1 MTTIILVSHSAKIV
15 SGLSDMIDQM
25 VHGSDMVKVVQAGG
39 TEDGRLGT
47 DPMKIMNAIQESG
60 QSNHILVFC
69 DIGSSIMS
77 TTSAMD
83 LIDDEELKKKVVLV
97 DAPLVEGAFGAAV
110 TASTTDDLATILE
123 QVKEAKETKK
133 F

>member
-15 SGLSDMIDQM
+15 SGLADMIDQM

-47 DPMKIMNAIQESG
+47 DAMKIMEAIQGSA
-60 QSNHILVFC
+60 SSSHILVFC

-77 TTSAMD
+77 TTSALD
-83 LIDDEELKKKVVLV
+83 LIDDEALKKKVVLV
-97 DAPLVEGAFGAAV
+97 DTPLVEGAFGAAV
-110 TASTTDDLATILE
+110 TASTTEDLDTILS
-123 QVKEAKETKK
+123 QAKLAKETKK